1 MGPFQLYTF
10 SDEHFSVICLLW
22 SVGRNQG
29 HISVARKS
37 GWTMERMD
45 NLKKSNLEQISI
57 KKLSLSMLF
66 SLGMYGFHSPILFF
80 LSFLCNVQWAGWARS
95 QFVGKV
101 CRTSEYTTILSFPSS
116 STFNQIEKKLENYNF
131 RLALSLGNI
140 SQKRKHKNPEEEFP
154 TRDVGYI
161 HHGNII
167 LESVRAH
174 FKRLCYPKE
183 RRTFQ
188 TSVFL

>member
-1 MGPFQLYTF
+1 M
-10 SDEHFSVICLLW
+10 S
-22 SVGRNQG
+22 
-29 HISVARKS
+29 
-37 GWTMERMD
+37 
-45 NLKKSNLEQISI
+45 
-57 KKLSLSMLF
+57 LF
-66 SLGMYGFHSPILFF
+66 SWKCSMFLGRELFF
-80 LSFLCNVQWAGWARS
+80 PPFSFSSFFCATCGGPGPWS

-101 CRTSEYTTILSFPSS
+101 CRTSEYTTILSLPSS

-174 FKRLCYPKE
+174 FKRPCYPQE

>member
-1 MGPFQLYTF
+1 MFL
-10 SDEHFSVICLLW
+10 
-22 SVGRNQG
+22 GR
-29 HISVARKS
+29 
-37 GWTMERMD
+37 E
-45 NLKKSNLEQISI
+45 
-57 KKLSLSMLF
+57 
-66 SLGMYGFHSPILFF
+66 LFF
-80 LSFLCNVQWAGWARS
+80 PPFSFSSFFCATCGGPGPWS

-140 SQKRKHKNPEEEFP
+140 SQKRKHKNWEEEFP

-174 FKRLCYPKE
+174 FKRLCCPQE
-183 RRTFQ
+183 RCTFQ
-188 TSVFL
+188 MFISL